1 MHLIDCIV
9 SVVSKNRLQNHYSRV
24 SQPLSTFNNQ
34 MCWFLTTGFR
44 SFHFKFCLTAW
55 RKSETD
61 ILSSRLATNKRQR
74 QYYFFSSFNYGFKE
88 LSQTA
93 CDSKEHLLTSLR
105 SQFKITYSVCSFLL
119 GIFSST
125 CIWRRGI
132 FWQHKQAI
140 SESFLPRKF
149 PAIQYLDT
157 NKRTFQ

>member
-119 GIFSST
+119 GIFFKYLYLET
-125 CIWRRGI
+125 W
-132 FWQHKQAI
+132 HLLAAQA
-140 SESFLPRKF
+140 SDQRKF
-149 PAIQYLDT
+149 SPSKVSRYT
-157 NKRTFQ
+157 VF